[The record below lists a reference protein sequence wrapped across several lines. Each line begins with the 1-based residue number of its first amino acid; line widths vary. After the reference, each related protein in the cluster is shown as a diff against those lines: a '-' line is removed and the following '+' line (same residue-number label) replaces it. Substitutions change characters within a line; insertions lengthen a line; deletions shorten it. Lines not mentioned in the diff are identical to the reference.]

1 MTATAQLTIARVAG
15 RSVVTGARPA
25 GPLRLLTPSGGG
37 DAAWVYQA
45 SLGGGLIGA
54 DDLAL
59 DVEVLDGATLFLSTQ
74 ASGKVFRTARS
85 RTALR
90 ARVAPSA
97 TLVAWPDP
105 VVCFAG
111 AALDQRQAFAL
122 APDASLVCVDA
133 IAAGRVARGERWAF
147 DRLATRLTV
156 DIADQRVLSD
166 ATLLAPEHGAI
177 AARMGGAGA
186 IATIAIAG
194 PRVAPIAAALLEA
207 ASGPLP
213 RTVDDALLTAS
224 PQPWGAIARI
234 AAPTVEALLAVIA
247 AHLRA
252 PVAALLGDDPWA
264 RRW

>member
-1 MTATAQLTIARVAG
+1 MTATAQLTIAQVAG
-15 RSVVTGARPA
+15 RSVVAGARPA
-25 GPLRLLTPSGGG
+25 GPLRLLAPSGGG

-59 DVEVLDGATLFLSTQ
+59 DIEVEAGATLFLSSQ
-74 ASGKVFRTARS
+74 ASSKVFRTARS
-85 RTALR
+85 RTAIR
-90 ARVAPSA
+90 ARVDRGG
-97 TLVAWPDP
+97 TLIAWPDP

-122 APDASLVCVDA
+122 AADASLVCVDA

-156 DIADQRVLSD
+156 DIGDERALSE
-166 ATLLAPEHGAI
+166 AMLLAPEHGAI

-186 IATIAIAG
+186 IATIVVAG
-194 PRVAPIAAALLEA
+194 PRVASIAAAILDA
-207 ASGPLP
+207 AAGPLP
-213 RTVDDALLTAS
+213 RTIDDALITAS